1 MNVENDSKLQIK
13 FCDSWTINL
22 ILESMSLSGKKKNN
36 TLAETLVELSNP
48 APIDIDPEEFGETFR
63 TYGFEQSDEEE
74 EQSDNLGREHYVQ
87 VGKSSLRQ
95 NLQFILDDPK
105 YVGKRN
111 SRKAIFRDFDSE
123 SDVEMNSQQINSN
136 TEDESDDMDN
146 NTSFDK
152 KSSDIEGGDER
163 LESDHEVIDS
173 LGIGSSV
180 REELRKIKEDE
191 RNLLQ
196 KMTQSAQED
205 INKGHQVKNQI
216 GLWGVFLDTRIRLQ
230 KAMAISNTFP
240 QPDVYPQFLTSEAR
254 SAIQETRTELR
265 ELIDSLIDLRK
276 GLCHENENIV
286 TSENTANSRKRH
298 LEDDNYLE
306 YLWKDMQEIDDLFL
320 PYRTQTIEKWSNKVQ
335 ITSGIPLNK
344 KFKAINQSVNDQ
356 ITHILYDREQSDA
369 KTYDEHLSNYDT
381 EIFDDTDFYQQLL
394 RELIE
399 NRTIDTDDPV
409 ALGLRWATLRQ
420 TKQKK
425 KNVDTKASKG
435 RRLRYQVHEKL
446 QNFMVPIP
454 SGTWHDDMIDELYSS
469 LLGKKYDGLEAGE
482 NEKKEFNDNHIE
494 AGLDGL
500 LVAFVLHII
509 QYGKI
514 EAGKSLGIRI
524 PCSLVT
530 LFKKKSKTAQR
541 YLKLKLK
548 IAYIEHIL
556 ECICRIFVNDNGEI
570 TYSIR
575 IKRNKG
581 IKELSLETIHARHTF
596 QQIYGILSS
605 AGQKGTTNL
614 ADSDSDRVSSRGH
627 INYRLTK
634 SK

>member
-1 MNVENDSKLQIK
+1 
-13 FCDSWTINL
+13 
-22 ILESMSLSGKKKNN
+22 MSLSGKKKNN

-111 SRKAIFRDFDSE
+111 SRKAIFRDFDLE
-123 SDVEMNSQQINSN
+123 RDVEMNSQQINSN

-163 LESDHEVIDS
+163 LESDQEVIDS
-173 LGIGSSV
+173 LDIASSV

-205 INKGHQVKNQI
+205 INKGYHVKNQI

-356 ITHILYDREQSDA
+356 ITHILYDRERLIKRTQLKRNADKILGKKSHMSQESDA

-399 NRTIDTDDPV
+399 NRTIDSDDPV

-435 RRLRYQVHEKL
+435 RQLRYQVHEKL

-482 NEKKEFNDNHIE
+482 NEKKEFNDNNIE

-500 LVAFVLHII
+500 
-509 QYGKI
+509 
-514 EAGKSLGIRI
+514 
-524 PCSLVT
+524 
-530 LFKKKSKTAQR
+530 
-541 YLKLKLK
+541 
-548 IAYIEHIL
+548 
-556 ECICRIFVNDNGEI
+556 RIFG
-570 TYSIR
+570 S
-575 IKRNKG
+575 
-581 IKELSLETIHARHTF
+581 
-596 QQIYGILSS
+596 
-605 AGQKGTTNL
+605 
-614 ADSDSDRVSSRGH
+614 
-627 INYRLTK
+627 
-634 SK
+634 